1 MRDRNFVRKEGIH
14 SCYFLYNNDCISTS
28 YYFISQEAAE
38 PAVMATPVALPQLL
52 MLTSEKASSIATAS
66 PSGKRPIEVNI
77 STSPITINWHPSNH
91 RKRDRPDADR
101 V

>member
-14 SCYFLYNNDCISTS
+14 SCYFLNNNVNDCISTS

-38 PAVMATPVALPQLL
+38 PAVMATLVALPQLL

-66 PSGKRPIEVNI
+66 PSGKRPIEVDI
-77 STSPITINWHPSNH
+77 STSPITIN
-91 RKRDRPDADR
+91 
-101 V
+101 